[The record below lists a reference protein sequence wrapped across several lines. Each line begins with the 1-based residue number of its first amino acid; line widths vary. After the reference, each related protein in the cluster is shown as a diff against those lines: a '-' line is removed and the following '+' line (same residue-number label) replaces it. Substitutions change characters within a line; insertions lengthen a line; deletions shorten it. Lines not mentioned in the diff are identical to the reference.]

1 MTELHC
7 QGIIFDLDG
16 VLIDSEV
23 VSNRH
28 WKRWAE
34 LNQVSFDHIAA
45 IHHGLPPVRTVA
57 AVAPHLDAA
66 AESKVFEEWA
76 AHDMDDLRAYDGVH
90 GLLAG
95 LPAGRW
101 GIATSS
107 FRTLTLSRLT
117 FLGLPVPEALVTVND
132 VKNGKPAPDPY
143 LLAAEKLGLSPADC
157 IVIEDAPA
165 GIRAA
170 KTAGARVIAV
180 TSTNEVESL
189 SEADYVVG
197 AIRDITIAVIGGGFG
212 VSMSSLVRR

>member
-7 QGIIFDLDG
+7 QGLIFDLDG
-16 VLIDSEV
+16 VLIDSDV

-28 WKRWAE
+28 WKRWAD
-34 LNQVSFDHIAA
+34 LNQVSFEHIAA

-76 AHDMDDLRAYDGVH
+76 ADDMDDLKTYEGAYA
-90 GLLAG
+90 LLAG

-107 FRTLTLSRLT
+107 FRTLTLSRLN
-117 FLGLPVPEALVTVND
+117 FLGLPIPDALVTVDD

-143 LLAAEKLGLSPADC
+143 LLAAEKLGLAPEHC

-180 TSTNEVESL
+180 TTTNQVSAL
-189 SEADYVVG
+189 GEADYVVG
-197 AIRDITIAVIGGGFG
+197 RLVDIAVAVSPEGFRVSVRLGG
-212 VSMSSLVRR
+212 

>member
-23 VSNRH
+23 VSDRH
-28 WKRWAE
+28 WKRWAD
-34 LNQVSFDHIAA
+34 LNHVSFDRIAA

-66 AESKVFEEWA
+66 AESRVFEEWA
-76 AHDMDDLRAYDGVH
+76 ADDMDGLKTYDGAH
-90 GLLAG
+90 ALLGA

-107 FRTLTLSRLT
+107 FRGLTLSRLH

-143 LLAAEKLGLSPADC
+143 LLAAEKLGLPPADC
-157 IVIEDAPA
+157 VVIEDAPA

-170 KTAGARVIAV
+170 KSAGARVIAV
-180 TSTNEVESL
+180 TTTNRVSAL
-189 SEADYVVG
+189 GEADYVVG
-197 AIRDITIAVIGGGFG
+197 RLVEVKVEMGPAGFRVWVG
-212 VSMSSLVRR
+212 

>member
-16 VLIDSEV
+16 VLIDSDV

-28 WKRWAE
+28 WKRWAD
-34 LNQVSFDHIAA
+34 LNQVSFEHIAA

-57 AVAPHLDAA
+57 AV
-66 AESKVFEEWA
+66 SKVFEEWA
-76 AHDMDDLRAYDGVH
+76 AHDMEDLRVYDGAH
-90 GLLAG
+90 ALLAG
-95 LPAGRW
+95 LPVGRW

-107 FRTLTLSRLT
+107 FRTLTLSRLA

-132 VKNGKPAPDPY
+132 VRNGKPAPDPY

-157 IVIEDAPA
+157 LVIEDAPA

-180 TSTNEVESL
+180 KTTNPVSAL
-189 SEADYVVG
+189 GEADYVVG
-197 AIRDITIAVIGGGFG
+197 RLMDIAVALHPGGFR
-212 VSMSSLVRR
+212 VSMGVLERG

>member
-7 QGIIFDLDG
+7 QGLIFDLDG
-16 VLIDSEV
+16 VLIDSDV

-28 WKRWAE
+28 WKRWAD
-34 LNQVSFDHIAA
+34 LNQVSFEHIAA

-76 AHDMDDLRAYDGVH
+76 ADDMDDLKTYEGAYA
-90 GLLAG
+90 LLAG

-107 FRTLTLSRLT
+107 FRTLTLSRLN
-117 FLGLPVPEALVTVND
+117 FLGLPIPDALVTVDD

-143 LLAAEKLGLSPADC
+143 LLAAEKLGLAPEHC
-157 IVIEDAPA
+157 IV
-165 GIRAA
+165 A

-180 TSTNEVESL
+180 TTTNQVSAL
-189 SEADYVVG
+189 GEADYVVG
-197 AIRDITIAVIGGGFG
+197 RLVDIAVAVSPEGFRVSVRLGG
-212 VSMSSLVRR
+212 